1 MLVLSAPPAIRHCQ
15 AKVGSAV
22 INRNSCL
29 KGRQPLNPDAR
40 ADAAN
45 VERALHSR
53 RNSTPRPAGGQRAS
67 SHGDVLAP
75 SCPSPSV
82 AFRGISGGGWA
93 NKERHRREEGG
104 QAVLRRRQR
113 CPRAALSATTWPAAE
128 PAAAPS
134 CRNPDEQQPP
144 SCTSSDLQQPRVAAT
159 PELQQPS
166 VAAAPS
172 CSNPRVAAAAAAG
185 LSTRRGCDCSVA

>member
-1 MLVLSAPPAIRHCQ
+1 MGVFLRGPKIPVLVLSAPLAIRHCQ

-29 KGRQPLNPDAR
+29 KGRQPLNPDAP

-53 RNSTPRPAGGQRAS
+53 RNSTPRPAGGERAS

-82 AFRGISGGGWA
+82 AFTGISGGGWG
-93 NKERHRREEGG
+93 NDRSHRRRRAGRRCCGG
-104 QAVLRRRQR
+104 GSAAPAPHSAPELGRQR
-113 CPRAALSATTWPAAE
+113 SR
-128 PAAAPS
+128 AAAPE
-134 CRNPDEQQPP
+134 PQ
-144 SCTSSDLQQPRVAAT
+144 LQQ
-159 PELQQPS
+159 Q
-166 VAAAPS
+166 
-172 CSNPRVAAAAAAG
+172 
-185 LSTRRGCDCSVA
+185 RG

>member
-1 MLVLSAPPAIRHCQ
+1 MLVLSAPPAIRHCRV
-15 AKVGSAV
+15 KVGSAV

-29 KGRQPLNPDAR
+29 KGRQPLNPGAP

-67 SHGDVLAP
+67 SHGDALAP

-82 AFRGISGGGWA
+82 PFRGISGWGWA

-128 PAAAPS
+128 P
-134 CRNPDEQQPP
+134 R
-144 SCTSSDLQQPRVAAT
+144 SSPELQQSRVAATLSCNT
-159 PELQQPS
+159 PELQQP
-166 VAAAPS
+166 PS
-172 CSNPRVAAAAAAG
+172 CSNPE
-185 LSTRRGCDCSVA
+185 LQQP